1 MSNEDFGAALVK
13 DAFKFL
19 DQSPEKEPK
28 QYFPTSQEGEASF
41 HVSPYE
47 KKEADPEEEENLKVL
62 EPEHPLLERFQR
74 ALKQH
79 LEKQIDY
86 LRNEILEY
94 ETAAKKKQAEKDQ
107 LGVDAYETQ
116 QIVSKQQTDLENSVT
131 QLKNIIAAREE
142 NEVKLHAALDEHKN
156 CRDKLFETEKK
167 EIELR
172 KEIDSLNLLVQQMS
186 SWEGDIESELKLNQ
200 RMFEKTKKD
209 KAKLAEEKRQQD
221 MLVYKLMTEV
231 WDLEAEL
238 ETMLMQLRVKEEE
251 REKLAETIAISN
263 TDIEAA
269 ESEHRCLLHGWHSV
283 IIAISNRDKHFN
295 QVTQELTIRTEKL
308 RSILSEIEQVK
319 KLSQREMNINEQ
331 LTMFKNRIESDLGTA
346 RHQLEV
352 EENKRDNLERS
363 TVQTQAIVDQ
373 IENDISRVINENRI
387 ASSELVQLTK
397 EYEKTL
403 NEKIT
408 TEARILENIRDQITS
423 DKACRYLSKLL
434 YDLKVKNRAMEIA
447 LGNTENRN
455 ATVLMDVECQK
466 GTNDEL
472 ARTLAELRKQQ
483 AVVDKQIL
491 GYNDEINKCYS
502 SVNKKQREIEL
513 LTNKLE
519 KIRSG
524 DNIKSPHELKISA
537 LEQHIEHVQ
546 EKNKDLQKF
555 WLREQG
561 HVVCLSEQREEQIH
575 DSNLLRKQTLIL
587 EQRNLKINDEL
598 DVHHKQEEKMQ
609 RNINKL
615 QNQLVYFTE
624 ALSKKKG
631 SKDCLDASNCLLH
644 DEFII
649 KLRHE
654 ELEIV
659 KAETDIV
666 DIENDINR
674 LSVELLDQNR
684 EALEWEKKYKMVLE
698 TKNNI
703 NEEKGVGGEVTAMRT
718 EIHRMNVR
726 YSQLRKAQD
735 KLIADLEHCVFRRD
749 AIATVAEAR
758 EKRLGDAMQ
767 SKVVMH
773 KKLDDL
779 RNKIKTYQSEIEDV
793 NRGIS
798 DVEYELKLSQD
809 QMIMKESDIETA
821 RFNYL
826 ETQREMEVIKTDK
839 QLKLEMLLMQQRRYK
854 MYTELAKG
862 RQPFLMYKTDTKL
875 QSEYQYQLDL
885 RNKLQRI
892 VDDLSSDYPFHY
904 ETFQRISNTLKLS
917 TIPTIPS

>member
-555 WLREQG
+555 WL
-561 HVVCLSEQREEQIH
+561 
-575 DSNLLRKQTLIL
+575 QTLIL

-718 EIHRMNVR
+718 EIHRMN
-726 YSQLRKAQD
+726 
-735 KLIADLEHCVFRRD
+735 
-749 AIATVAEAR
+749 
-758 EKRLGDAMQ
+758 
-767 SKVVMH
+767 
-773 KKLDDL
+773 
-779 RNKIKTYQSEIEDV
+779 EIEDV